1 MIINRVFLSS
11 GYSRRCRTRLFPAIQ
26 YPTARR
32 LADVR
37 LPFPQRLSRVS
48 HSNPIPRIWR
58 TMAIAS
64 AASEAIT
71 DLLTAFYSWYI
82 SLMPTPEITAYLKT
96 YCGWSAGVRA
106 VLTKY
111 DLRYL
116 EKDIIQNPAFR
127 CGWPL
132 LVSISQRNAGFWTSS
147 RIRRFA
153 GRWKPRVA
161 SRFRPV
167 LKLM

>member
-1 MIINRVFLSS
+1 
-11 GYSRRCRTRLFPAIQ
+11 
-26 YPTARR
+26 
-32 LADVR
+32 
-37 LPFPQRLSRVS
+37 
-48 HSNPIPRIWR
+48 
-58 TMAIAS
+58 MAIAS

-111 DLRYL
+111 NLPYV

-127 CGWPL
+127 WEMETKSGQPL
-132 LVSISQRNAGFWTSS
+132 SPCVEINGEMLPDVSGEEVEKYLIDNKIVQASDATTEVPTNAPCATEQHESEVKL
-147 RIRRFA
+147 RF
-153 GRWKPRVA
+153 
-161 SRFRPV
+161 
-167 LKLM
+167 